1 MVKFIFWL
9 FIGLLIYSYIGY
21 TIIILFIS
29 FIKKFFPSNRGSNK
43 ENSASKFPEVTII
56 IAAYNEEK
64 NVDEKVKNTFQQDYP
79 HDKITQVWVNDCS
92 FDKTK
97 DLVAEYPNVTLLNQI
112 ERQGKV
118 AAINFAMQYVKTPIV
133 IFSDAN
139 AMLSAEA
146 INNIVKP
153 FSNPK
158 VGCVAG
164 EKRILMNPIEN
175 AAATGEGIYWK
186 YESFIKQIESTCGS
200 TLSATGELY
209 AIRTELFEE
218 VKKDTILDDFIIST
232 HVIKKGYLVKY
243 VPDAYACEKAS
254 ANINEE
260 KKRKIRIAAGSF
272 QALFRSMEL
281 LNPLKHP
288 LFSFQFFSHKILRWF
303 VLPISLL
310 LLPILN
316 VLILLLYSQSTIYQ
330 AILIIQIFVLL
341 MIFSGW
347 LFKDKQIS
355 TKWVFLPFYLFM
367 MNISIVQGFIRYV
380 NGKQNVKWDKSL
392 RQT

>member
-1 MVKFIFWL
+1 VVKFIFWL
-9 FIGLLIYSYIGY
+9 FIGLLFYSYIGY

-29 FIKKFFPSNRGSNK
+29 FIKRFFPSNGGGNK
-43 ENSASKFPEVTII
+43 GIESEFPEVTIV

-79 HDKITQVWVNDCS
+79 QDKITQVWVNDCS
-92 FDKTK
+92 SDKTK
-97 DLVAEYPNVTLLNQI
+97 DLVAEYTNVTLLNQH

-118 AAINFAMQYVKTPIV
+118 AAINLAMKYIKTPIV

-146 INNIVKP
+146 INKIVKP
-153 FSNPK
+153 FSNTK

-186 YESFIKQIESTCGS
+186 YESFIKLIESTCGS

-218 VKKDTILDDFIIST
+218 VKNDTILDDFIIST
-232 HVIKKGYLVKY
+232 HVIRKGYLVKY

-281 LNPLKHP
+281 LNPFKHP

-303 VLPISLL
+303 VPPVSLL
-310 LLPILN
+310 LLPLLN
-316 VLILLLYSQSTIYQ
+316 VLILLFYSQTPIYQ
-330 AILIIQIFVLL
+330 ATLIIQIFILL

-392 RQT
+392 RQI

>member
-1 MVKFIFWL
+1 MIKFIFWL
-9 FIGLLIYSYIGY
+9 FIGLLFYSYIGY

-29 FIKKFFPSNRGSNK
+29 FIKRFLPSNGRSNK
-43 ENSASKFPEVTII
+43 GIKSEFPEVTIV

-79 HDKITQVWVNDCS
+79 QDKITQVWVNDCS
-92 FDKTK
+92 SDKTK
-97 DLVAEYPNVTLLNQI
+97 DKVAEYPNVTLLNQI

-118 AAINFAMQYVKTPIV
+118 AAINLAMRYVKTPIV

-146 INNIVKP
+146 INKIVKP

-186 YESFIKQIESTCGS
+186 YESFIKRIESTCGS

-218 VKKDTILDDFIIST
+218 VKNDTILDDFIIST
-232 HVIKKGYLVKY
+232 HVIKKEYLVKY
-243 VPDAYACEKAS
+243 VPDAYAYEKAS

-281 LNPLKHP
+281 LNPFKHP

-303 VLPISLL
+303 VLPVSLL
-310 LLPILN
+310 LLPLLN
-316 VLILLLYSQSTIYQ
+316 VLILLFSSQTPIYQ
-330 AILIIQIFVLL
+330 TTLIIQIFILL